1 MFDLDEMKQVWAQLD
16 RKLDE
21 SIRLNRQLLSR
32 ENLNGARSELQRL
45 TVLLGMEAAGWFVI
59 VLLLG
64 NFIYQN
70 IGTLRFAL
78 PGVAADLYAIGMF
91 GAMLRLIVGAQGI
104 DYDGPIAVIQKEL
117 GVLRVLRIRT
127 IQWALLAGTVAWAP
141 FAIVIFKVLF
151 GLESY
156 NLAWLVANLVFG
168 LSLIPPAIWVSKR
181 FSDRMD
187 RSPFI
192 QRLMN
197 DIAGHNLT
205 AAEGFLSELSKFE
218 EN

>member
-1 MFDLDEMKQVWAQLD
+1 MFDLDEMKQVWAEHD

-32 ENLNGARSELQRL
+32 ESLNGARSELQRL

-59 VLLLG
+59 VVLLG

-78 PGVAADLYAIGMF
+78 PGVAVDLFAIGMF
-91 GAMLRLIVGAQGI
+91 GAMLRLIVEVQRI
-104 DYDGPIAVIQKEL
+104 DYSGPIAAIQKQL

-127 IQWALLAGTVAWAP
+127 LQWALLAGTVVWAP
-141 FAIVIFKVLF
+141 FAIVIFRVLF
-151 GLESY
+151 GLDSY
-156 NLAWLVANLVFG
+156 NFAWLVANLVFG
-168 LSLIPPAIWVSKR
+168 LSLIPLAIWVSKT
-181 FSDRMD
+181 FSGRMD

-197 DIAGHNLT
+197 DIAGHNLNR
-205 AAEGFLSELSKFE
+205 AIAFLSELSEFE
-218 EN
+218 QN

>member
-1 MFDLDEMKQVWAQLD
+1 MFDLDEMKQAWAQHD

-21 SIRLNRQLLSR
+21 CIRLNRQLLSR
-32 ENLNGARSELQRL
+32 ENLNGARSQMQRL

-59 VLLLG
+59 VVLLG
-64 NFIYQN
+64 NFMYYN
-70 IGTLRFAL
+70 ISILRFAL
-78 PGVAADLYAIGMF
+78 PGAAADLYAIGMF
-91 GAMLRLIVGAQGI
+91 GVMIRLIVEVQRI
-104 DYDGPIAVIQKEL
+104 DYGGPIAAIQKQL

-127 IQWALLAGTVAWAP
+127 LQWALLAGTVVWAP
-141 FAIVIFKVLF
+141 FAIVVFRVLF

-156 NLAWLVANLVFG
+156 NFAWLIANLVFG
-168 LSLIPPAIWVSKR
+168 LSLIPLAIWVSKR
-181 FSDRMD
+181 FSGRMD

-197 DIAGHNLT
+197 DIAGYNLT